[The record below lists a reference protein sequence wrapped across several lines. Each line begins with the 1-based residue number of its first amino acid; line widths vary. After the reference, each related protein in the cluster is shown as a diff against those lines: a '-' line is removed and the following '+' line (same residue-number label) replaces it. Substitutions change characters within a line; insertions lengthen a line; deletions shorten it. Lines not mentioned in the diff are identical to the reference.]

1 MDTSGAGAE
10 ETLRVR
16 APLDAE
22 VARSLRAGQRVLLS
36 GVLYTARDAAHARL
50 VAALRAGED
59 LPIPLRG
66 QVLYYVGP
74 SPAPPGAA
82 IGSAGP
88 TTASRM
94 DPLTPPLL
102 AAGLRGMIGKG
113 RRSDEVRAAIAAHGA
128 VYFVAVGG
136 AAALIAERIRAAEVV
151 AYPELG
157 TEAVHRLEVEDFPLV
172 VGNDCVGGDLFEIG
186 RARFLQSLDP

>member
-1 MDTSGAGAE
+1 MTAE
-10 ETLRVR
+10 SADETVRVR
-16 APLDAE
+16 APLDAG
-22 VARSLRAGQRVLLS
+22 VARALRAGQRVLLS
-36 GVLYTARDAAHARL
+36 GVVYTARDAAHARL
-50 VAALRAGED
+50 VAALHAGED
-59 LPIPLRG
+59 LPIPLDG

-74 SPAPPGAA
+74 APAPPGSV

-102 AAGLRGMIGKG
+102 RHGLRGMIGKG
-113 RRSDEVRAAIAAHGA
+113 KRGREVREAISTYGA

-136 AAALIAERIRAAEVV
+136 AAALIADRIRSAEVV

-157 TEAVHRLEVEDFPLV
+157 TEAIHRLEVEDFPLM
-172 VGNDCVGGDLFEIG
+172 VGNDSTGGDLFEIG
-186 RARFLQSLDP
+186 RARFLEDTKP